1 MHQLGLVFQ
10 IILLVAI
17 AAGAFV
23 SWDRR
28 TGEDSR
34 DSNLGRRDSDGAA
47 VDITEPTSS

>member
-1 MHQLGLVFQ
+1 MHQLGFVFQ

-28 TGEDSR
+28 TDEDPQ
-34 DSNLGRRDSDGAA
+34 DSK
-47 VDITEPTSS
+47 EPTSS